1 MRDGVPAIAHTDRSQ
16 TVGRAVPFL
25 DEPAAP
31 RADALDIRTAQVAVA
46 QTAPGA
52 SIAGAAAVVRREDRE
67 ALRGYEL
74 KSRVPIVERLRLR
87 TAVRIHH
94 RGVAAALCLRHE
106 EPCRNRSAV
115 ETRIPNELS
124 GGEFVLGKGL
134 SEAVDEGHGSFAPPE
149 DEAGGRRG
157 FGMFVEQP
165 PGVRGPAGPGPPPPR

>member
-31 RADALDIRTAQVAVA
+31 RDDVLDIRTAQVAVA

-67 ALRGYEL
+67 ALRGHEL
-74 KSRVPIVERLRLR
+74 KPRVPIVDRLRLR
-87 TAVRIHH
+87 TPVRIHQ
-94 RGVAAALCLRHE
+94 RGVAAALFSGHE
-106 EPCRNRSAV
+106 EPRRNRSAV

-124 GGEFVLGKGL
+124 DGEFVLGKGL
-134 SEAVDEGHGSFAPPE
+134 SEAVDEGYRPLGLPRSPPIALSE
-149 DEAGGRRG
+149 SGNAAI
-157 FGMFVEQP
+157 FSM
-165 PGVRGPAGPGPPPPR
+165 